1 MEEKIK
7 ATLESKEQFFEE
19 KGMGA
24 ILFVFKDSVNENGEP
39 DTDCRVSTFGT
50 IPFPEVCRAL
60 LAGVIELVG
69 DQIKRKCITTLE
81 GVKTLAVL
89 TAAFNKLREEAM
101 RNWARD
107 LVDDPNFS
115 IKDLLNELAA
125 DIDTD
130 DDDDMTAKS
139 ETNDFSS

>member
-19 KGMGA
+19 KGAGA
-24 ILFVFKDSVNENGEP
+24 ILFMFKDSVNENGEP
-39 DTDCRVSTFGT
+39 DTDCQVSVFGT

-60 LAGVIELVG
+60 LAGVIDLVG

-89 TAAFNKLREEAM
+89 TAAFNKLREEAII
-101 RNWARD
+101 NWARD
-107 LVDDPNFS
+107 LVDAPNFS

-130 DDDDMTAKS
+130 DDDDMTEKS
-139 ETNDFSS
+139 ETTDFSS